1 MVQEL
6 NISPARR
13 TQIATLL
20 EKTTV
25 PEVDVSPTQQKMD
38 TRFDQIAQA
47 IQEDVRDNTQVI
59 SDLVAW

>member
-13 TQIATLL
+13 TQISALL
-20 EKTTV
+20 EKSPV
-25 PEVDVSPTQQKMD
+25 PEVDLSPLEEKMD
-38 TRFDQIAQA
+38 TRFDQIAEA
-47 IQEDVRDNTQVI
+47 IHEDVRDNTQVI